1 VATTFSSTSSKVQ
14 VSNSLSSLRTG
25 LTSIDDA
32 ISLSYPGPALANGV
46 AAGQAD
52 RRYVAQLSIAASG
65 TVTLNL
71 SSLLDAFGG
80 SIAFL
85 RLKEIYVALT
95 TLSAAA
101 AILVG
106 GGTNA
111 ITSFLSAG
119 TLQVRNGTVE
129 YLGCCPDS
137 TGYVVT
143 PSTGDQLKFVNSDAS
158 LIAYTNVCLVGCSA

>member
-14 VSNSLSSLRTG
+14 ISNTLSSLRTG
-25 LTSIDDA
+25 LASIDDA
-32 ISLSYPGPALANGV
+32 IALSYSGPAMSNGV

-52 RRYVAQLSIAASG
+52 RRYVAQLSIPASG

-80 SIAFL
+80 SISFL
-85 RLKEIYVALT
+85 RLKELYIALT

-119 TLQVRNGTVE
+119 TLTVRNGTVE
-129 YLGCCPDS
+129 YLGCCPDAV
-137 TGYVVT
+137 GYPVV
-143 PSTGDQLKFVNSDAS
+143 PSTGDKLAFVNSDAS